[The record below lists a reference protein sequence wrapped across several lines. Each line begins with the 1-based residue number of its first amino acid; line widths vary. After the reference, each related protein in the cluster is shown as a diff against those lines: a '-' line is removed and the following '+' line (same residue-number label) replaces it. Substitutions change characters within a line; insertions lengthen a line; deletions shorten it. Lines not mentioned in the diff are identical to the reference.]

1 MKQYTMCRLYLK
13 QETKCSLN
21 SVFVVGKEPLLGTNN
36 KAIIINIII
45 IIIIISIVIII
56 IKVYIKIKI
65 KNVRLGSL
73 TDC

>member
-45 IIIIISIVIII
+45 IIIISIVIII

>member
-1 MKQYTMCRLYLK
+1 MKQYTMCGLYLK

-36 KAIIINIII
+36 KAIIIINII
-45 IIIIISIVIII
+45 III

-65 KNVRLGSL
+65 KNVRFGSL